1 MKRCLLQD
9 DGIVS
14 YYLHPDNSD
23 LVNQE
28 WISLDFNQNNLKNKG
43 ISDLNNLII
52 NTTKTINLKNKKGGI
67 TLWKLKLMKTTLTS
81 ITIQ

>member
-9 DGIVS
+9 DGTVS

-28 WISLDFNQNNLKNKG
+28 WISLDFSQNNLKNKG
-43 ISDLNNLII
+43 ISDLNNLIVS
-52 NTTKTINLKNKKGGI
+52 TTKTINLKNKKGGI

>member
-9 DGIVS
+9 DGTVS
-14 YYLHPDNSD
+14 YYQHPDNSD
-23 LVNQE
+23 LINQE
-28 WISLDFNQNNLKNKG
+28 WISLDFSQNNFKNKS
-43 ISDLNNLII
+43 ITDLSNLIVS
-52 NTTKTINLKNKKGGI
+52 TTKTINLKNKKGGI